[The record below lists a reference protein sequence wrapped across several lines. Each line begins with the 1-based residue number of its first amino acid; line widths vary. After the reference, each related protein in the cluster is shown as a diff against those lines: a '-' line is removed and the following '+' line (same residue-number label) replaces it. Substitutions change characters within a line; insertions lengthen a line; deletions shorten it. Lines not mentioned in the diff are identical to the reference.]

1 MIALKENLIMKKL
14 LLSTMLFAL
23 SFAYGQ
29 EKKENEKLTIEK
41 GTWYVG
47 GNVSLGHTNSEF
59 EDSPN
64 TSKYFNFNFSPKIG
78 YTFNDNLILG
88 LGLGYGYTESES
100 GNTTNNQVNTTNHF
114 RVFPYIKKYFPV
126 GKKLTIS
133 LQGEF
138 RYSYSE
144 YEKNDVLNS
153 NGGHTNEYFIGVR
166 PGITYFLNKNLA
178 LEANIGTLGYN
189 NATQKSGSPSKRT
202 WSSFNFNI
210 NSTDLMFGLSYY
222 W

>member
-29 EKKENEKLTIEK
+29 EEKEKLTIEK
-41 GTWYVG
+41 GTWYTSA
-47 GNVSLGHTNSEF
+47 NFSIGHNSNEF
-59 EDSPN
+59 EGSPE
-64 TSKYFNFNFSPKIG
+64 TSKYFNFNFSPKAG
-78 YTFNDNLILG
+78 YTINDNLIIG
-88 LGLGYGYTESES
+88 LGVGYGYSKSES
-100 GNTTNNQVNTTNHF
+100 GTEIGKGNSYQ
-114 RVFPYIKKYFPV
+114 VFPYVKKHFPL

-138 RYSYSE
+138 SYSYSDYSSNINSTP
-144 YEKNDVLNS
+144 YERS
-153 NGGHTNEYFIGVR
+153 TNQYFVGIR
-166 PGITYFLNKNLA
+166 PGLTYFLNKNIA
-178 LEANIGTLGYN
+178 LEANIGSLGY
-189 NATQKSGSPSKRT
+189 SKTDQDESNFPDRE
-202 WSSFNFNI
+202 SDSFQFNI